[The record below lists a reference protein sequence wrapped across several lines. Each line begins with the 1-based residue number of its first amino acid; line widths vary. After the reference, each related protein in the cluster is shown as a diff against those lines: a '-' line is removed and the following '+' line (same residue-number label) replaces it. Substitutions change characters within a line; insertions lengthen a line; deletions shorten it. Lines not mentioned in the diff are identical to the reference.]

1 MEWLKLRRT
10 FRASRRSQR
19 FSESHRQ
26 RVDTTQS
33 TVPFYLPPP
42 STGFLSTFPISST
55 TIQLPQQQENVQ
67 IEPEIAVL
75 FKVIYEHGKVI
86 DLQPLQFG
94 AYNDC
99 SVRRPN
105 AKKISEKKNWGSA
118 TKGLSDTLIEID
130 SFQEGGLL
138 DRYRIACYLHRE
150 NEWIEYGINSSV
162 REYSYFYQKL
172 LDWIIES
179 MNTQSDQGPMENI
192 SPLSKTSTISRVCLD
207 QYWSDS
213 IHRFWK
219 IQLSSAGDQSIVI
232 TYDETVYSSES
243 ILTQLR
249 NHTILQAPHLSA
261 FTSRCHLMNSIPSSC
276 HLHQPCV
283 ARLG

>member
-1 MEWLKLRRT
+1 
-10 FRASRRSQR
+10 
-19 FSESHRQ
+19 
-26 RVDTTQS
+26 
-33 TVPFYLPPP
+33 LPPP

-150 NEWIEYGINSSV
+150 NEWIEYGIDSPV

-192 SPLSKTSTISRVCLD
+192 SLYLEQAQFPEYALISIGATRYTDFGKSNYL
-207 QYWSDS
+207 QSGY
-213 IHRFWK
+213 H
-219 IQLSSAGDQSIVI
+219 SIVI
-232 TYDETVYSSES
+232 T
-243 ILTQLR
+243 
-249 NHTILQAPHLSA
+249 
-261 FTSRCHLMNSIPSSC
+261 
-276 HLHQPCV
+276 
-283 ARLG
+283 

>member
-1 MEWLKLRRT
+1 MKLEQSIG
-10 FRASRRSQR
+10 FGVAGNFAGHLEQAGEAKD
-19 FSESHRQ
+19 FQ
-26 RVDTTQS
+26 RVVVKESIQPKARF
-33 TVPFYLPPP
+33 PFYLPPP

-150 NEWIEYGINSSV
+150 NEWIEYGIDSPV

-192 SPLSKTSTISRVCLD
+192 SLYLEQAQFPEYALISIGATRYTDFGKSNYL
-207 QYWSDS
+207 QS
-213 IHRFWK
+213 
-219 IQLSSAGDQSIVI
+219 GDQSIVI
-232 TYDETVYSSES
+232 TYDETVHSSES

-261 FTSRCHLMNSIPSSC
+261 LLQDVI
-276 HLHQPCV
+276 
-283 ARLG
+283 